1 MFDTNLLVP
10 SRLKP
15 NDRVLFLDFDGVLHP
30 DDVYRTRSGLELR
43 APGQLMMHAGIL
55 LEILK
60 EFPQVK
66 ISLSTSWVRILGYR
80 RARSALSP
88 DLQALT
94 VSSTWHSKM
103 PRAPLEGYDMYSRYQ
118 QIRAAVTRAG
128 LKNWIALDDD
138 PFESWPVNDRRL
150 IRTDPDLGLSSVLT
164 QDELRAKLRAL
175 MGSE

>member
-1 MFDTNLLVP
+1 MLDSNCP
-10 SRLKP
+10 ASSRLTP

-30 DDVYRTRSGLELR
+30 DDVYRTRGGLELR

-55 LEILK
+55 VEIMK
-60 EFPQVK
+60 EFPNVK

-80 RARSALSP
+80 RARAALPS

-128 LKNWIALDDD
+128 LTKWIALDDD
-138 PFESWPVNDRRL
+138 PFESWPDHDRRL
-150 IRTDPDLGLSSVLT
+150 IRTDPDLGLSSEPT
-164 QDELRAKLRAL
+164 QEELRVKLKAL
-175 MGSE
+175 MEAE

>member
-1 MFDTNLLVP
+1 MFDSNLLVP

-30 DDVYRTRSGLELR
+30 DDVYRIRSGLVLR

-55 LEILK
+55 VEILK

-80 RARSALSP
+80 RARAALP
-88 DLQALT
+88 PELQDLT
-94 VSSTWHSKM
+94 VSSTWHSRM
-103 PRAPLEGYDMYSRYQ
+103 PKAPFEGYDMYSRYQ

-128 LKNWIALDDD
+128 LTNWIALDDD
-138 PFESWPVNDRRL
+138 PFESWLNYDRRL
-150 IRTDPDLGLSSVLT
+150 IRTDPDLGLSSVPT
-164 QDELRAKLRAL
+164 QEELRLKLRAL
-175 MGSE
+175 VGT

>member
-1 MFDTNLLVP
+1 MLDSNFQTS
-10 SRLKP
+10 SRLAP

-55 LEILK
+55 VEILR

-80 RARSALSP
+80 RARAALP
-88 DLQALT
+88 PELQALT

-103 PRAPLEGYDMYSRYQ
+103 ARAPFEGYDMHSRYQ

-128 LKNWIALDDD
+128 LTNWIALDDD
-138 PFESWPVNDRRL
+138 PFASWPGHDRRL
-150 IRTDPDLGLSSVLT
+150 IRTKPAPGLSSASS
-164 QDELRAKLRAL
+164 QEELRVKLRAL
-175 MGSE
+175 VGT

>member
-1 MFDTNLLVP
+1 MLDSYCPTSSQLT
-10 SRLKP
+10 P

-55 LEILK
+55 VEILK

-80 RARSALSP
+80 RARAVLP
-88 DLQALT
+88 PELQALT
-94 VSSTWHSKM
+94 VSSTWHSRM
-103 PRAPLEGYDMYSRYQ
+103 PKAPFEGYDMHSRYQ

-128 LKNWIALDDD
+128 LTNWIALDDD
-138 PFESWPVNDRRL
+138 PFESWPDHDLRL
-150 IRTDPDLGLSSVLT
+150 IRTDPNLGLTLVPT
-164 QDELRAKLRAL
+164 QEELRLKLRTM
-175 MGSE
+175 MGT